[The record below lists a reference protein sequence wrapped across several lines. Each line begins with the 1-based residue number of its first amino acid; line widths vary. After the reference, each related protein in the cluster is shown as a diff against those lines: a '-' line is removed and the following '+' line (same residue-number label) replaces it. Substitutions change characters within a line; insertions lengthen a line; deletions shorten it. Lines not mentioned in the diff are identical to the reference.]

1 MLLFTRLR
9 GENGITT
16 SLMTLIPYFRKVPS
30 GDQKLFHRQVVKSES
45 ATIKIPE
52 LDFEIPPEAQC
63 RSLSTLVRAA
73 DELQALQEERKKVDP
88 QTTEACAKGDSPFT
102 LILDDP
108 AGNGFIENLYAP
120 SPDPSL
126 SIEFYEQQAL
136 LGYLV
141 YPSQSTEEAISAS
154 DQMKRKPHG
163 SIGAAA
169 DHWVIALSNS
179 AEIADAL
186 FRYSAPE
193 EVMIFPST
201 CGTCSAYCETRMFVT
216 RIPYFLE
223 VIVMAS
229 T

>member
-1 MLLFTRLR
+1 MLHNSYHPILQDFLVDVGSVVEAISAEDGDAPLYKPLSVHTTHCGERNNEVQFAGEIQPR
-9 GENGITT
+9 GCCYWLE
-16 SLMTLIPYFRKVPS
+16 VPS

-45 ATIKIPE
+45 VTIKIPE
-52 LDFEIPPEAQC
+52 LDFEIPPEAQ
-63 RSLSTLVRAA
+63 RGS
-73 DELQALQEERKKVDP
+73 
-88 QTTEACAKGDSPFT
+88 DSPFT

-141 YPSQSTEEAISAS
+141 DPSQSIEESISAS

-163 SIGAAA
+163 SVGAAA
-169 DHWVIALSNS
+169 GHRAIALSNS

-186 FRYSAPE
+186 F
-193 EVMIFPST
+193 
-201 CGTCSAYCETRMFVT
+201 
-216 RIPYFLE
+216 
-223 VIVMAS
+223 
-229 T
+229 